1 VSARRWFERAF
12 IYWLVKSWW
21 GFFER
26 RRLTALLL
34 LPFITLTFILAAG
47 LLIVVDVAVALVKV
61 KRLITRG

>member
-26 RRLTALLL
+26 RGLTALLL
-34 LPFITLTFILAAG
+34 LPFITLTFILATG
-47 LLIVVDVAVALVKV
+47 LLIVVDAAVAF